1 MIRSTERL
9 LMSAYMQISSVDSR
23 VDSRTTIHCTHS
35 GIALPATIEGKSNT
49 PKSRCFD
56 LFGEL
61 PNLFVDCSSPFLA
74 MAKRAVNARQE
85 AAKAKRN
92 AISGKGMS
100 GCFLCRDLDTSLISS
115 FF

>member
-1 MIRSTERL
+1 L
-9 LMSAYMQISSVDSR
+9 ASSQLWTTPLR
-23 VDSRTTIHCTHS
+23 RTTVLHET
-35 GIALPATIEGKSNT
+35 AVP
-49 PKSRCFD
+49 
-56 LFGEL
+56 
-61 PNLFVDCSSPFLA
+61 A